1 MDPVE
6 PVTSYVDHLPEI
18 LREDPMLAAIVR
30 AFEAVLVGA
39 VERPLAGLHRYFTPG
54 PGLADGERAPDEF
67 LPWLAGWLGLGLRPE
82 WDGPTRRRLIAAAVE
97 LYRLRGTRAGVRLA
111 LALYLDDPT
120 AVQIYEFT
128 APPHFFQVVL
138 AARTSDPVALSR
150 TDRCVRALIEQTK
163 PAHTVYGIQI
173 NFPSV
178 AIDDTRTPGAG
189 VFVGVNTTLGSQS
202 FAP

>member
-6 PVTSYVDHLPEI
+6 PVTSYVDHLPAI

-39 VERPLAGLHRYFTPG
+39 VERPLTGLHRYFTPG
-54 PGLADGERAPDEF
+54 PGLADGERAPAEF
-67 LPWLAGWLGLGLRPE
+67 LPWLAGWLGLSLRPE
-82 WDGPTRRRLIAAAVE
+82 WNDQTRRRFMGAALE

-111 LALYLDDPT
+111 LELYLGDPA
-120 AVQIYEFT
+120 AVRVHEFT

-138 AARTSDPVALSR
+138 SARTSDPVALAR
-150 TDRCVRALIEQTK
+150 TDRCVRALLDQTK
-163 PAHTVYGIQI
+163 PAHTVYGLQI
-173 NFPSV
+173 NFPTMM
-178 AIDDTRTPGAG
+178 IDDAGTPDGG